1 MVYTWG
7 EVSEI
12 RWKSQVEFLEYVKE
26 LGFPVNPYN
35 KVCRNEQELLDSFET
50 LMENR
55 ADLPYDIDGIVYKVN
70 DLELQKRLGFLT
82 RTPRWAI
89 AHKFPAEQ
97 AITRLNN
104 IRVQVGRTG
113 ALTPVADL
121 EPVNVGGVLV
131 SHATLHNEDE
141 IKRKDIRIG
150 DMVIIQ
156 RAGDVIPQVVS
167 VLTEK
172 EVLNCRSFNSRP
184 FAQNAAPMPSA
195 RKTRQF
201 GAVREAFPARHK
213 P

>member
-1 MVYTWG
+1 M
-7 EVSEI
+7 
-12 RWKSQVEFLEYVKE
+12 
-26 LGFPVNPYN
+26 
-35 KVCRNEQELLDSFET
+35 
-50 LMENR
+50 
-55 ADLPYDIDGIVYKVN
+55 
-70 DLELQKRLGFLT
+70 
-82 RTPRWAI
+82 
-89 AHKFPAEQ
+89 
-97 AITRLNN
+97 
-104 IRVQVGRTG
+104 
-113 ALTPVADL
+113 TPVADL